1 MTVQLLKYFRIC
13 ILSHKHRTTRA
24 LSAMSST
31 KNKGADGRKSVVSLD
46 ILILSLITHL
56 ELLVAIPIYAY
67 IIFLFKFFPP
77 AEDMQAS
84 SFSPFLFH
92 ILIFL

>member
-1 MTVQLLKYFRIC
+1 
-13 ILSHKHRTTRA
+13 
-24 LSAMSST
+24 MSST

-77 AEDMQAS
+77 AEDMQS
-84 SFSPFLFH
+84 IKLFSFSFPRSYLPIRIKFLYY
-92 ILIFL
+92 LIFYLIKK

>member
-1 MTVQLLKYFRIC
+1 
-13 ILSHKHRTTRA
+13 
-24 LSAMSST
+24 MSST
-31 KNKGADGRKSVVSLD
+31 KKYKGADGRKSVVSLD